1 MNAKKWIALLCAAAL
16 SLTSVACDSKAAETD
31 SGQTLTGQVT
41 AIDGSTITLQ
51 LGELTEDTNTPPEM
65 PDGAPGGQAPSDAPN
80 GDNAQTPPD
89 APSGDNAQTPPDAPN
104 GDNTQTPPDAPNGGS
119 NSAPGNANGQPPAKP
134 DGEDSGSTP
143 PDMPSGNG
151 FPGNPGS
158 SFTAG
163 EDTATLDFSSA
174 TITKNGETVTLSDLT
189 VGDVVTATVGS
200 GTAVTTAEIITV
212 GGQGNPGSDQGAPD
226 GDPGNPGG
234 GQGGPGGFGG
244 SSEVT
249 QGNSANTI
257 SEDGTY
263 SGTAYTST
271 GDDENALRIDGATVT
286 LDGITVDKSAGATSN
301 TENGDFYGVNAALLA
316 TDGATVTIQN
326 ATVTSSAQNGNGVFS
341 YGSGTAVTISDSAIT
356 TTADNSGGIQTT
368 GGSTTNAENLTVE
381 TSGNSSAAIRS
392 DRGGGTVNVNGG
404 SYTSNGYNSP
414 AVYSTADITVKNATL
429 TANNSEA
436 LVIEGKNSISLED
449 CTVTGNMSDT
459 QGASSDENV
468 HNVMIYQ
475 SMSGD
480 ADVGTSTFTMTGGEL
495 TAKNGDMFYVTNT
508 HCILTLS
515 GVTIHNEDTDAY
527 LLRVTGNSASRGWGS
542 AGSNGAQVEFTADA
556 QTLTGD
562 IIVDT
567 ISTLTMTL
575 KNGSS
580 FTGTVNITDN
590 AQGGTAG
597 SDNAVVTIESDCT
610 WTLTGDC
617 TLTSLTN
624 NGTINFNGYTITLAD
639 GTVLR

>member
-1 MNAKKWIALLCAAAL
+1 MNAKKWIALLCAAVL
-16 SLTSVACDSKAAETD
+16 SFTSVACDSKAAETY

-41 AIDGSTITLQ
+41 AIDGSAVTLQ

-65 PDGAPGGQAPSDAPN
+65 PDGQAPSD
-80 GDNAQTPPD
+80 T
-89 APSGDNAQTPPDAPN
+89 PN
-104 GDNTQTPPDAPNGGS
+104 GDNTQTPPDAPNGNSTQTPPDAPNGGS
-119 NSAPGNANGQPPAKP
+119 NSTPGNANGQPPAKP

-143 PDMPSGNG
+143 PDMPSGDG
-151 FPGNPGS
+151 FPGTPGS

-163 EDTATLDFSSA
+163 DDTATLDFSTA
-174 TITKNGETVTLSDLT
+174 TITKNGETVTLSDLA
-189 VGDVVTATVGS
+189 VGDIVTATVGS
-200 GTAVTTAEIITV
+200 GTAVTAAEIVTV
-212 GGQGNPGSDQGAPD
+212 GGQGAPGGN
-226 GDPGNPGG
+226 PGNPGG

-249 QGNSANTI
+249 QGDSANTI

-316 TDGATVTIQN
+316 TDGAAVTIKN

-341 YGSGTAVTISDSAIT
+341 YGSGTTVIISDSTIT

-368 GGSTTNAENLTVE
+368 GGGTTNAENLTVE

-414 AVYSTADITVKNATL
+414 AVYSTADITVKNAAL
-429 TANNSEA
+429 IANNSEA

-480 ADVGTSTFTMTGGEL
+480 ADVGTSTFSMTGGSL

-515 GVTIHNEDTDAY
+515 GVTILNEDADAY

-590 AQGGTAG
+590 AQGGTAV
-597 SDNAVVTIESDCT
+597 SDNAVITIESGCT